1 MQQTQQKTK
10 ANAGRL
16 DKSRRSQPRENA
28 ERLLLKRKLTCDE
41 AGNITFLHIES
52 IMLYLLYRNTRSN
65 STMTNRELAK
75 YVSIFLDQERGRKVD
90 VAKKLGIHKQTLN
103 NMFKK
108 TNFSLDDAN
117 KILNAI
123 GYKLDTKIKITEK

>member
-1 MQQTQQKTK
+1 MQQKTK

-16 DKSRRSQPRENA
+16 DKLRRSQPRENA

>member
-1 MQQTQQKTK
+1 MQQTQTKTK

-28 ERLLLKRKLTCDE
+28 ERLLLKRKQAYDVV
-41 AGNITFLHIES
+41 GNTVFLHIKS
-52 IMLYLLYRNTRSN
+52 IMLYLLYHNTRGS

-75 YVSIFLDQERGRKVD
+75 YVSIFLDQERGRKAE

-123 GYKLDTKIKITEK
+123 DYKLDTKIKIIEK

>member
-1 MQQTQQKTK
+1 MQQKTK

-28 ERLLLKRKLTCDE
+28 ERLLLILKRKLTCDE